1 MSLTLLPLGC
11 YGSDLEEKK
20 CISMRLSPSIVI
32 DAGAI
37 LSNMSKEDLLKIK
50 HIIITHAH
58 FDHVKD
64 LPTLADFMLS
74 YGANSFTIHTTHT
87 ISEQIQHHIFND
99 LIWPDFTKLPNKRS
113 PTVIFDIFS
122 FGKPFFI
129 DDFAFLPIPV
139 NHVVESVGFIIRHGE
154 DSIGYSGDTHRCP
167 AFVDAVNAEKNLRA
181 LCWETS
187 FPNRLDAIAKSSK
200 HLTPHDL
207 EQELASVRKNVP
219 VWVFHMKPSM
229 LDEIEKELR
238 ELKTD
243 KTIRFM
249 RQRSPITAG

>member
-1 MSLTLLPLGC
+1 
-11 YGSDLEEKK
+11 
-20 CISMRLSPSIVI
+20 MRLSPSIVI

-50 HIIITHAH
+50 HVVVTHAH

-74 YGANSFTIHTTHT
+74 YGANSFTIHTTRT
-87 ISEQIQHHIFND
+87 IAEQIQNNIFND
-99 LIWPDFTKLPNKRS
+99 LIWPDFTKLPGKGT
-113 PTVIFDIFS
+113 PTVTFSLFS
-122 FGKPFFI
+122 FGKPFVSE
-129 DDFAFLPIPV
+129 DSEFLPIPV
-139 NHVVESVGFIIRHGE
+139 NHVGDSVGFIVRRGGA
-154 DSIGYSGDTHRCP
+154 SLGYSGDTHRCP
-167 AFVDAVNAEKNLRA
+167 AFVDAVNAEKNLRT

-187 FPNRLDAIAKSSK
+187 FPNRLNAIAKNSK
-200 HLTPHDL
+200 HLPPHDL
-207 EQELASVRKNVP
+207 EQELALVTRNVP

-243 KTIRFM
+243 KSIRFM
-249 RQRSPITAG
+249 RQKSPITAG